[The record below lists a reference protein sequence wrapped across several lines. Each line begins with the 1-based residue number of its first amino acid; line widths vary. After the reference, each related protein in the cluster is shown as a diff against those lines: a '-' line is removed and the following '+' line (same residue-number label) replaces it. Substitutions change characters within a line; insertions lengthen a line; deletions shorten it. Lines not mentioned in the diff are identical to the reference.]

1 MRSVAALLKADLYR
15 YAGKTDAKSFWKHFL
30 FTPGY
35 KYTVVMR
42 SCGYLRTRKFM
53 AFGLYPLA
61 KWWLLRCRYKYG
73 IAIPEY
79 TVIGPGLFINRFG
92 GIYVNGDAVIGANAN
107 LTHGAMLGQVNRGE
121 RAGSPILG
129 DRIFV
134 GAGAK
139 IIGRIHLG
147 DGCAVGANAVVTK
160 DVPENGV
167 VGGIPAKLISEA
179 GSEGYINRLVPDTL
193 MQRCREV
200 RSSLSLP

>member
-1 MRSVAALLKADLYR
+1 MRISDWSSDVCSSDLR

-79 TVIGPGLFINRFG
+79 N
-92 GIYVNGDAVIGANAN
+92 
-107 LTHGAMLGQVNRGE
+107 
-121 RAGSPILG
+121 
-129 DRIFV
+129 
-134 GAGAK
+134 
-139 IIGRIHLG
+139 
-147 DGCAVGANAVVTK
+147 
-160 DVPENGV
+160 
-167 VGGIPAKLISEA
+167 
-179 GSEGYINRLVPDTL
+179 
-193 MQRCREV
+193 V
-200 RSSLSLP
+200 RSEEHTSELPSLMRISYAVFCLKKQKTNEINTSVIE

>member
-1 MRSVAALLKADLYR
+1 MRISDWSSDVCSSDLR

-79 TVIGPGLFINRFG
+79 TVIGPGLFIRSEEHTSELQSLMRISYAVFCLIKKNTYSTICSILHTYY
-92 GIYVNGDAVIGANAN
+92 IY
-107 LTHGAMLGQVNRGE
+107 
-121 RAGSPILG
+121 
-129 DRIFV
+129 F
-134 GAGAK
+134 
-139 IIGRIHLG
+139 
-147 DGCAVGANAVVTK
+147 
-160 DVPENGV
+160 
-167 VGGIPAKLISEA
+167 
-179 GSEGYINRLVPDTL
+179 
-193 MQRCREV
+193 
-200 RSSLSLP
+200 